1 MSKPVIICVDD
12 EKVVL
17 DSLSKELE
25 FSLGDDFV
33 IEPAESGEEALELLQ
48 DLINENKDIPVLI
61 SDQLMPGM
69 KGDELLKE
77 VHNILPTTRKILLTG
92 QATMN
97 SVVNAINQAQLYRY
111 IAKPWDATDLKL
123 TVQEAAKSYFLDV
136 KFNKHIAVLE
146 RVNQAVTILAHE
158 VKVSKLA
165 QVLIHEIIDYLKLDR
180 VSVVFPTY
188 QSHLNKHITAQNG
201 QYSYTENLLLPDEI
215 ITQSAKEK
223 KMILEA
229 NALHQSSYKN
239 NPYIQA
245 NKTASFLVYPI
256 TYKNETIATIY
267 AEKTKK
273 SNYFIDEH
281 ITYIK
286 LLLDQA
292 AIMFDNAFL
301 YEGLEQVIIERTQV
315 IEQQNKDIQDS
326 IRYAKRIQS
335 AVMPNEADIQKH
347 LPHSFIFFSP
357 KDIVSGDFYWSLQVE
372 DYFFI
377 SAGDCTGHGVP
388 GAFMSLIGSMLLH
401 TIVSTYKMYDTGKIL
416 TELHTS
422 IQKTLQN
429 TTNDEYGTIQDGMDI
444 SLCRLNTKTNQL
456 QFSGANHIVYIFQNG
471 QLQEY
476 KTDKMPIGGQHQHIF
491 TPHEVQLNPNDAFYM
506 FTDGLTDQFGGED
519 GKKFSRKQFTSL
531 LEHIYPMDSKQQLE
545 YVKKYMS
552 EWKKDNPQTD
562 DMLLIGVKI

>member
-1 MSKPVIICVDD
+1 MAKPVIICVDD

-25 FSLGDDFV
+25 FSLGEDFI

-48 DLINENKDIPVLI
+48 DLMSENKDIPVLI

-77 VHNILPTTRKILLTG
+77 VHLILPTTRKILLTG

-146 RVNQAVTILAHE
+146 RVNEAVKELSHE
-158 VKVSKLA
+158 IKVSKLS
-165 QVLIHEIIDYLKLDR
+165 QSLVQEIIAYLNLDR
-180 VSVVFPTY
+180 VSIIFPSY
-188 QSHLNKHITAQNG
+188 QSHLNKHIIAQNNE
-201 QYSYTENLLLPDEI
+201 YVYLENPLLPEDI
-215 ITQSAKEK
+215 IIKSAAEK
-223 KMILEA
+223 KVIIET
-229 NALHQSSYKN
+229 NAVQQSEYKN
-239 NPYIQA
+239 NPYVQA
-245 NKTASFLVYPI
+245 NKTASFLAYPI
-256 TYKNETIATIY
+256 VYKNETIATIY

-273 SNYFIDEH
+273 SDYFTDEYL
-281 ITYIK
+281 TYIK

-292 AIMFDNAFL
+292 ATMFDNAFL

-335 AVMPNEADIQKH
+335 AVMPNEIDIQKY
-347 LPHSFIFFSP
+347 LPNSFIFFSP
-357 KDIVSGDFYWSLQVE
+357 KDIVSGDFYWALHLG

-377 SAGDCTGHGVP
+377 AAADCTGHGVP

-401 TIVSTYKMYDTGKIL
+401 TIVREYKIYNTGEIL
-416 TELHTS
+416 TELHAS
-422 IQKTLQN
+422 IQKTLYNSQN
-429 TTNDEYGTIQDGMDI
+429 DQYGIIQDGMDI
-444 SLCRLNTKTNQL
+444 SVCRLNLKSNQL
-456 QFSGANHIVYIFQNG
+456 QFSGANHILYLFQNG
-471 QLQEY
+471 QMQEY
-476 KTDKMPIGGQHQHIF
+476 KTDKMPIGGEHKHTF
-491 TPHEVQLNPNDAFYM
+491 TSQEIELKSKDAFYM
-506 FTDGLTDQFGGED
+506 FTDGITDQFGGDD

-531 LEHIYPMDSKQQLE
+531 LEHIYPMDTHQQLE
-545 YVKKYMS
+545 YVKKYMA
-552 EWKKDNPQTD
+552 EWQKDNPQTD

>member
-245 NKTASFLVYPI
+245 NKPACFLVYPI

-429 TTNDEYGTIQDGMDI
+429 TNNDEYGTIQDGMDI

-471 QLQEY
+471 QMQEY
-476 KTDKMPIGGQHQHIF
+476 KTDKMPIGGQHDYTFSAQEI
-491 TPHEVQLNPNDAFYM
+491 QLNPKDTFYM
-506 FTDGLTDQFGGED
+506 FTDGITDQFGGED

>member
-25 FSLGDDFV
+25 FSLGDNFV

-48 DLINENKDIPVLI
+48 DLIAENKDIPVLI

-77 VHNILPTTRKILLTG
+77 VHQILPTTRKILLTG

-97 SVVNAINQAQLYRY
+97 SVVSAINQAQLYRY
-111 IAKPWDATDLKL
+111 IAKPWDATDLRL
-123 TVQEAAKSYFLDV
+123 TVEEAAKSYFLDV

-146 RVNQAVTILAHE
+146 QVNQATNLLAHE
-158 VKVSKLA
+158 IKVSKLA
-165 QVLIHEIIDYLKLDR
+165 QALIHEIISYLKLDR
-180 VSVVFPTY
+180 VSIVFPNY
-188 QSHLNKHITAQNG
+188 QSQLNKHIIAQNE
-201 QYSYTENLLLPDEI
+201 QYIYTENPLLPEEI
-215 ITQSAKEK
+215 ISQSAKEK
-223 KMILEA
+223 RMILEA
-229 NALHQSSYKN
+229 NALHQAEYKN

-245 NKTASFLVYPI
+245 NKTASFMIYPVV
-256 TYKNETIATIY
+256 YKNETIATIY

-273 SNYFIDEH
+273 PNYFTDAH

-286 LLLDQA
+286 LLSDQVA
-292 AIMFDNAFL
+292 NMFDNAFL

-335 AVMPNEADIQKH
+335 ATMPSLADIQKY
-347 LPHSFIFFSP
+347 LPNSFIYFSP
-357 KDIVSGDFYWSLQVE
+357 KDIVSGDFYWALPID

-388 GAFMSLIGSMLLH
+388 GAFMSLIGSMSLH
-401 TIVSTYKMYDTGKIL
+401 TIVGQDKIYDTDKIL
-416 TELHTS
+416 TKLHTS
-422 IQKTLQN
+422 IQKTLQSSN
-429 TTNDEYGTIQDGMDI
+429 TDEYGVIQDGMDI
-444 SLCRLNTKTNQL
+444 SICRLNLKTNEL
-456 QFSGANHIVYIFQNG
+456 QFSGANHILYIFQNG
-471 QLQEY
+471 QIQEY
-476 KTDKMPIGGQHQHIF
+476 KTDKMPIGGQHEYTF
-491 TPHEVQLNPNDAFYM
+491 TAQTIKLNPKDAFYM

-519 GKKFSRKQFTSL
+519 NKKFSRKQLASL
-531 LEHIYPMDSKQQLE
+531 LEHIYPMNMSEQSE
-545 YVKKYMS
+545 YFKKYMF
-552 EWKKDNPQTD
+552 EWKKNNPQTD